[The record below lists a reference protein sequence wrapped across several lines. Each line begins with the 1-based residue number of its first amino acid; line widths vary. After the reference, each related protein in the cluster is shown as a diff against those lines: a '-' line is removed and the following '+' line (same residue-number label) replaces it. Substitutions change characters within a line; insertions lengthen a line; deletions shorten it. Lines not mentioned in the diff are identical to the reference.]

1 MCYKVNNERKVY
13 INMYKTNHDD
23 LTQLIHNSPDHIIN
37 SRVSG
42 QCSHAISS
50 TTYLRTTYLRTTY
63 LRDNI
68 STNNISTNNIS
79 TRHHIYEQHIYEPHI
94 YEQHIYETTYLRDNT
109 HIHMVW
115 TKKRIS
121 TKKEKNMLNR
131 RACTWIPNK
140 LYMLLS
146 RDSTSIRW
154 RRRYVN
160 I

>member
-1 MCYKVNNERKVY
+1 MPYKVNNERKVY

-23 LTQLIHNSPDHIIN
+23 LTQLIHNSPDHVIN

-50 TTYLRTTYLRTTY
+50 TTYLRTTNLRTTYLRTTYLRTTY

-68 STNNISTNNIS
+68 STNNISTNHISTNNIS
-79 TRHHIYEQHIYEPHI
+79 TR
-94 YEQHIYETTYLRDNT
+94 QHIYETTLIYTWYEPKNGFPQ
-109 HIHMVW
+109 
-115 TKKRIS
+115 KK
-121 TKKEKNMLNR
+121 KKNMLNR